1 MIVANS
7 VKLVI
12 ETYVDLQ
19 EGSKLAAAF
28 DWIDRVF
35 TAVFSLEALLKILR
49 SGLFVA
55 KNSYLKDSWS
65 VLDITI
71 VATSLADL
79 IVENIQLPFLRI
91 LRLLRILR
99 PLRFIS
105 QNKSMRIVVN
115 ALGSSMVAI
124 MNVLIVIGMVWV
136 MFSILGTNLMKG
148 KLGRCVWSAGE
159 FDYYGVNRTDC
170 VEKFGGVWSNFDS
183 NFDNI
188 ANGLVS
194 LFILSTLEGWPF
206 ILGASLDANDPEVGP
221 VFNSSPVNGLF
232 FIFFILVGR
241 LLLTQAR
248 CFS

>member
-7 VKLVI
+7 VKLVT
-12 ETYVDLQ
+12 ETYVDVQ
-19 EGSKLAAAF
+19 EGSRLATAF
-28 DWIDRVF
+28 DWVDRFF
-35 TAVFSLEALLKILR
+35 TVVFSLEALLKIFR

-55 KNSYLKDSWS
+55 KNSYLRDSWS
-65 VLDITI
+65 VLDLTI
-71 VATSLADL
+71 VMTSLIDL

-105 QNKSMRIVVN
+105 QNKNMRIVVN

-148 KLGRCVWSAGE
+148 KLGRCVWSQGD
-159 FDYYGVNRTDC
+159 FDYYGANQKDC
-170 VEKFGGVWSNFDS
+170 VEKYGGVWSNFDS

-188 ANGLVS
+188 ANGLIS

-206 ILGASLDANDPEVGP
+206 ILGAALDANDPEIGP
-221 VFNSSPVNGLF
+221 ELNSSPVNGLF

-241 LLLTQAR
+241 HESNQAR